1 MRRQTCNGAQFWKP
15 VSGAGAVLGALG
27 ELARQVSTGAMPRAG
42 TRPRAPDGSWP
53 PGGIWSVGLHLG
65 ETDGRK
71 ENAYLS
77 LTLLPL
83 RCGLC

>member
-1 MRRQTCNGAQFWKP
+1 MVHSSGSRFQGLGQFWGP
-15 VSGAGAVLGALG
+15 LG
-27 ELARQVSTGAMPRAG
+27 ELARQVSTGAMPLAG
-42 TRPRAPDGSWP
+42 TRPRAPDGSRP
-53 PGGIWSVGLHLG
+53 PGGIGSVGLHLG

-71 ENAYLS
+71 ENAYLP